1 MAGASKPWFAPK
13 RFGYGAGLPIS
24 WEGWAVLFL
33 FLLGVVA
40 SSVMLHGPWRIGVVM
55 ALIDISMMGTLKFVD
70 QGKLAYNIG
79 FPIATLLYA
88 FEPYVF
94 LKAMAHSNML
104 TTNLIWN
111 LASNILVTL
120 AGVFF
125 FKEDTAALRICSVI
139 G

>member
-1 MAGASKPWFAPK
+1 MKDFVDTFIQSVNWKLGSFDL
-13 RFGYGAGLPIS
+13 LPI
-24 WEGWAVLFL
+24 LFGL
-33 FLLGVVA
+33 
-40 SSVMLHGPWRIGVVM
+40 VM
-55 ALIDISMMGTLKFVD
+55 ALIDITMMGTLKFVD

-125 FKEDTAALRICSVI
+125 FKEKIKGLKWLAI
-139 G
+139 GLSLFSLGIFAYSE

>member
-1 MAGASKPWFAPK
+1 MKDFVDTFIQSVNWKLGSFDL
-13 RFGYGAGLPIS
+13 LPI
-24 WEGWAVLFL
+24 LFGL
-33 FLLGVVA
+33 
-40 SSVMLHGPWRIGVVM
+40 VM
-55 ALIDISMMGTLKFVD
+55 ALIDITMMGTLKFVD

-125 FKEDTAALRICSVI
+125 FKEKIKGLKWLAI
-139 G
+139 GLSLFSLGIFAYSD

>member
-1 MAGASKPWFAPK
+1 MKDFVDVLIQSVNWKLGSFDL
-13 RFGYGAGLPIS
+13 LPIFF
-24 WEGWAVLFL
+24 G
-33 FLLGVVA
+33 
-40 SSVMLHGPWRIGVVM
+40 IVM
-55 ALIDISMMGTLKFVD
+55 ALVDITMMGTLKFVD

-120 AGVFF
+120 LGVFF
-125 FKEDTAALRICSVI
+125 FKEKVKGLKWLAI
-139 G
+139 GLSLFSLGIFAYSE

>member
-1 MAGASKPWFAPK
+1 MKDFVDTFIQSVNWKVGSFNL
-13 RFGYGAGLPIS
+13 LPI
-24 WEGWAVLFL
+24 LFGL
-33 FLLGVVA
+33 
-40 SSVMLHGPWRIGVVM
+40 VM
-55 ALIDISMMGTLKFVD
+55 ALIDITMMGTLKFVD

-125 FKEDTAALRICSVI
+125 FKEKIKGLKWLAI
-139 G
+139 GLSLFSLGIFAYSD

>member
-1 MAGASKPWFAPK
+1 MKDFVDVLIQSINWKVGNFDL
-13 RFGYGAGLPIS
+13 LPI
-24 WEGWAVLFL
+24 LFGL
-33 FLLGVVA
+33 
-40 SSVMLHGPWRIGVVM
+40 VM
-55 ALIDISMMGTLKFVD
+55 ALIDINMMGTLKFID

-88 FEPYVF
+88 FQPYVF

-120 AGVFF
+120 LGVFF
-125 FKEDTAALRICSVI
+125 FKEKIKGLKWLAI
-139 G
+139 GLSLFSLGIFAYSD

>member
-1 MAGASKPWFAPK
+1 MKDFVDILIQSTNWKVGNFDL
-13 RFGYGAGLPIS
+13 LPIVF
-24 WEGWAVLFL
+24 GL
-33 FLLGVVA
+33 
-40 SSVMLHGPWRIGVVM
+40 VM

-125 FKEDTAALRICSVI
+125 FKEKIKGLKWLAICLSLFSLGI
-139 G
+139 FAYSD

>member
-1 MAGASKPWFAPK
+1 MKDFVDTLIQSVNWKLGSFDL
-13 RFGYGAGLPIS
+13 LPIFF
-24 WEGWAVLFL
+24 GL
-33 FLLGVVA
+33 
-40 SSVMLHGPWRIGVVM
+40 VM
-55 ALIDISMMGTLKFVD
+55 ALVDITMMGTLKFVD

-120 AGVFF
+120 LGVFF
-125 FKEDTAALRICSVI
+125 FKEKVKGLKWLAI
-139 G
+139 GLSLFSLGIFAYSD

>member
-1 MAGASKPWFAPK
+1 MKDFVDILIQSTNWKVGNFDL
-13 RFGYGAGLPIS
+13 LPIVF
-24 WEGWAVLFL
+24 GL
-33 FLLGVVA
+33 
-40 SSVMLHGPWRIGVVM
+40 VM

-70 QGKLAYNIG
+70 QGKLDYNIG

-125 FKEDTAALRICSVI
+125 FKEKIKGLKWLAI
-139 G
+139 GLSLFSLGIFAYSD

>member
-1 MAGASKPWFAPK
+1 MKDFVDTFIQSVNWKLGSFDL
-13 RFGYGAGLPIS
+13 LPIFF
-24 WEGWAVLFL
+24 GL
-33 FLLGVVA
+33 
-40 SSVMLHGPWRIGVVM
+40 VM
-55 ALIDISMMGTLKFVD
+55 ALIDITMMGTLKFVD

-94 LKAMAHSNML
+94 LKAMSHSNML

-125 FKEDTAALRICSVI
+125 FKEKIKGLKWLAI
-139 G
+139 GLSLFSLGIFAYSD